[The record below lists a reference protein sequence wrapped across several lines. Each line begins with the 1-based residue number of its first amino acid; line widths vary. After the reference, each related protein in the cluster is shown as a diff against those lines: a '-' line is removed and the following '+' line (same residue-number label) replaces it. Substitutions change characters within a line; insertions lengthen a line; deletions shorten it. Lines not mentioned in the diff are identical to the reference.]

1 MPEWKQLIRERLAR
15 LRLEPVREAEIVEE
29 LSQHLDD
36 RYEELLAGGATARE
50 AHAAAFHELNDSELL
65 ARELSRTERE
75 AARAPVVLG
84 AGSGGNMIAD
94 LWHDIRYGLR
104 ALKKNP
110 GFAAISVLTLA
121 LGIGANTAIFSVVNS
136 ILLRPLPYK
145 DPDRLVI
152 LGHAYPKLDLIA
164 PVSPPGFLSYRD
176 RGNVFESAAVSTGG
190 SVNMT
195 GQGEPERVQ
204 GRQVSAS
211 FFSTLGVAPIIGRDF
226 TAEEDQPG
234 KEFVAILSQG
244 LWQRSFGGD
253 QNVLGRTITLDGRGY
268 SVVGVMPASFNLY
281 EGDELWTP
289 LGMPPE
295 LYGPSRLQS
304 EFLVMIARLKPGVS
318 LGQAQVAMNTVATQL
333 IKDNPGT
340 FPSDGSWGVSVKL
353 LYEDYVSEIRPALL
367 VLLGAVGFVLLI
379 ACANVAN
386 LLLARSS
393 ARRKEIAIR
402 TALGAG
408 RRRLVRQ
415 LLTESVLLSIMG
427 GGLGLLIAIWGV
439 DLLVK
444 LNQHNIPRAREVS
457 VDARILIFTFGL
469 SLLTGILFGL
479 VPAIQASKT
488 ELTEVLKE
496 GGRTSGGAHRTRFRS
511 ALVVSEIA
519 LALVLLVG
527 AGLMVKSFARLVQVD
542 PGFQTKNI
550 LTMQVSLPFVENRK
564 PPEVSA
570 FYRQVVERVRNLPG
584 TESVSTVSILPL
596 SGGVNSG
603 FFAIEGRDVAEGEQQ
618 PHSDRRSIGTDYFQT
633 ISIPLLKGRYFSAQD
648 GPESPN
654 AVIIDDT
661 LARKYWP
668 GEEPVGKRISYNRD
682 PKGER
687 IWREVVGVVG
697 AIKHRALDAD
707 YRGTLYSPHN
717 QVSNSSMFLV
727 VRSASDPA
735 AMTSAVRGAVQSVD
749 KDVPIYRINTMEKLI
764 SESVASKRFSMLL
777 LGIFAAVALVL
788 AAIGLYGVMSYGVS
802 QRTHEIGI
810 RMALGAQARDVL
822 RMVVRQGMVL
832 AIIGMGLGL
841 IGAFAL
847 TRVMQRLLF
856 NVSATDPLTFII
868 VPLVLAAIAVL
879 ACYIPAR
886 RATRVD
892 PMVALRYE

>member
-1 MPEWKQLIRERLAR
+1 MPEWKSLIRERLAR

-36 RYEELLAGGATARE
+36 RYEELLAQGVAARE
-50 AHAAAFHELNDSELL
+50 AHASVFQELNDSELL
-65 ARELSRTERE
+65 ARELSRVERE
-75 AARAPVVLG
+75 AARPPVVLG
-84 AGSGGNMIAD
+84 AGSGGNMIVD

-110 GFAAISVLTLA
+110 GFAAIAVLTLA
-121 LGIGANTAIFSVVNS
+121 LGIGANTAIFSVVNA
-136 ILLRPLPYK
+136 ILLRPLPFK

-164 PVSPPGFLSYRD
+164 PVSPPGFVNYRD

-195 GQGEPERVQ
+195 GQGEPERIQ
-204 GRQVSAS
+204 GRQVSAA

-226 TAEEDQPG
+226 TPEEDQPG
-234 KEFVAILSQG
+234 KEFVAILSYG

-253 QNVLGRTITLDGRGY
+253 QNVLGRTITLDGRAY
-268 SVVGVMPASFNLY
+268 SIVGVMPASFNLY

-289 LGMPPE
+289 LGMPAE
-295 LYGPSRLQS
+295 YYGPSRLQS
-304 EFLVMIARLKPGVS
+304 EFLVMIARLKPGVN
-318 LGQAQVAMNTVATQL
+318 LQQAQVAMNTVATQL

-340 FPSDGSWGVSVKL
+340 FAIDGSWGVSVKL
-353 LYEDYVSEIRPALL
+353 LYEDYVADIRPALL

-386 LLLARSS
+386 LLLARSN

-408 RRRLVRQ
+408 RWRLVRQ
-415 LLTESVLLSIMG
+415 LLTESVLLSLMG

-444 LNQHNIPRAREVS
+444 LNQHNIPRAREVN

-496 GGRTSGGAHRTRFRS
+496 GGRTSGGAHRARFRN

-519 LALVLLVG
+519 LALVLLIG

-550 LTMQVSLPFVENRK
+550 MTMQVSLPYVPNRK
-564 PPEVSA
+564 PQEITA
-570 FYRQVVERVRNLPG
+570 FYKQVVERVRNLPG
-584 TESVSTVSILPL
+584 AESVGTVSILPL

-603 FFAIEGRDVAEGEQQ
+603 FFAIEGRDVPEGEQQ
-618 PHSDRRSIGTDYFQT
+618 PHGDRRVVNTDYFQT
-633 ISIPLLKGRYFSAQD
+633 IGIPLLKGRYFSEQD
-648 GPESPN
+648 GPEAPN
-654 AVIIDDT
+654 VVIIDDT
-661 LARKYWP
+661 LASKYWP
-668 GEEPVGKRISYNRD
+668 GEEPVGKRITYNRD

-707 YRGTLYSPHN
+707 YKGTMYAPHN
-717 QVSNSSMFLV
+717 QVSYSSMFLV

-777 LGIFAAVALVL
+777 LGIFAAVALIL

-822 RMVVRQGMVL
+822 RMVVRQGMLL
-832 AIIGMGLGL
+832 AVIGMGAGL

-856 NVSATDPLTFII
+856 SVSATDPLTFII
-868 VPLVLAAIAVL
+868 VPLVLAAIAML